1 MEFKNQVQALS
12 EKIKSMAECTSTEE
26 ATKTAFVMPF
36 ISLLGYDVFNPMEV
50 VPEFTADVGTKKG
63 EKVDYAILRDGE
75 PIILF
80 ECKSCGSGL
89 SESHAAQLYRYFSVT
104 KARFGILTNG
114 IKYRFYTDLE
124 EPNKM
129 DPKPFLEFDFLDLGD
144 NLLDELKRF
153 SKNNFNIEE
162 TISAA
167 LDLKY
172 TKEIKNLLDEQL
184 KDPTEEFCKFFVSKV
199 YPGKVTQKVKEQF
212 YEITKRALNQYIKEK
227 IREKLNTAFAENER
241 DTVLEVE
248 NVTDETSE
256 RSQIETTEIEI
267 EGYHIVKS
275 ILRKTVDPKRIIFRD
290 AKTYFNVLLD
300 DNNRKPICRLY
311 FNTSQKYVATFDS
324 NREENKHPITELN
337 EIYNFAEQIESIISF
352 YDNTAEN
359 DKTSA

>member
-1 MEFKNQVQALS
+1 MEFKNQVQALT

-26 ATKTAFVMPF
+26 ATKNAFVMPF

-63 EKVDYAILRDGE
+63 EKVDYAILRNSE

-80 ECKSCGSGL
+80 ECKSCGSEL

-114 IKYRFYTDLE
+114 IKYKFYTDLE

-129 DPKPFLEFDFLDLGD
+129 DPKPFLEFDFLDLSE
-144 NLLDELKRF
+144 NTLDELKRF
-153 SKNNFNIEE
+153 SKNTFDVEE

-172 TKEIKNLLDEQL
+172 TKEIKILLEEQL
-184 KDPTEEFCKFFVSKV
+184 KDPSDEFCKFFVSRV
-199 YPGKVTQKVKEQF
+199 YPGKATQKVKEQF
-212 YEITKRALNQYIKEK
+212 YEITKRALNQYIKDK
-227 IREKLNTAFAENER
+227 IREKLNTAFADDER
-241 DTVLEVE
+241 DTVLEAESVS
-248 NVTDETSE
+248 NVKTEKSK
-256 RSQIETTEIEI
+256 IETTEIEI
-267 EGYHIVKS
+267 EGYHIIKS
-275 ILRKTVDPKRIIFRD
+275 ILRKTVDPSRIIYRD

-311 FNTSQKYVATFDS
+311 FNTTQKYIATFDN
-324 NREENKHPITELN
+324 NREEDKHPITDLN
-337 EIYNFAEQIESIISF
+337 EIYNFAKQIESIISF
-352 YDNTAEN
+352 YDDTTKE
-359 DKTSA
+359 DKPD